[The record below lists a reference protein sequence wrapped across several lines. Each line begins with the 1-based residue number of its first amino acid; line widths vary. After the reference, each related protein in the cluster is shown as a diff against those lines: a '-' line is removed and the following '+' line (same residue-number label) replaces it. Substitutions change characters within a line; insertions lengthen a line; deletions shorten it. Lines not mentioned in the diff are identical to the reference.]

1 VEIPALDGLLLLLEV
16 NEVLGVFVVLDVT
29 TRIGPVDEVLIV
41 PEVTTNRAGSVA
53 SLFGEPTTDMSI
65 SPVERYVPTTKLPEI
80 LPFVIVHV
88 CEAMLSVGPPET

>member
-1 VEIPALDGLLLLLEV
+1 MGLPAVFALFALLE
-16 NEVLGVFVVLDVT
+16 NEAFEVFVAL
-29 TRIGPVDEVLIV
+29 EVI
-41 PEVTTNRAGSVA
+41 TNRVGLVL

-65 SPVERYVPTTKLPEI
+65 SPAERYVPTIKLPEI